1 MEYNQKMIDAKTKLL
16 ERFKEK
22 EQRSADPECDR
33 LPPGQHLT
41 KGFPVLDLGVRPKFY
56 EPRWRFKVDG
66 EVARPLDLNWD
77 EFSKLPRTAQ
87 LSDFHCVTRWSKF
100 DVQWSGVKF
109 ADIAALVQ
117 PRATAR
123 FVIAEGADYYTTNLP
138 LEACMDA
145 DVMLADQRY
154 GEPLSRDHGGPL
166 RLIVPRLYAWKSAKF
181 LRQLTFSPV
190 DQPGYWEQRGYHRR
204 GDPWQEERHG

>member
-1 MEYNQKMIDAKTKLL
+1 
-16 ERFKEK
+16 
-22 EQRSADPECDR
+22 
-33 LPPGQHLT
+33 
-41 KGFPVLDLGVRPKFY
+41 
-56 EPRWRFKVDG
+56 
-66 EVARPLDLNWD
+66 
-77 EFSKLPRTAQ
+77 
-87 LSDFHCVTRWSKF
+87 VTRWSKF

-145 DVMLADQRY
+145 DVMLADQLY